1 MGANLTKRKGFADTL
16 SQAILDQRVDKE
28 NKLMNAPH
36 DLSMKTDDVLR
47 VELEVFKQEHRDL
60 DDAITALVERGTGD
74 QLTIQRLKKQ
84 KLRLKDLIALIEDR
98 LTPDIIA

>member
-1 MGANLTKRKGFADTL
+1 
-16 SQAILDQRVDKE
+16 
-28 NKLMNAPH
+28 MNAPR

-47 VELEVFKQEHRDL
+47 VELEVFRQEHRDL
-60 DDAITALVERGTGD
+60 DEAIHALAERGTGD

-84 KLRLKDLIALIEDR
+84 KLRLKDIISLIEDR